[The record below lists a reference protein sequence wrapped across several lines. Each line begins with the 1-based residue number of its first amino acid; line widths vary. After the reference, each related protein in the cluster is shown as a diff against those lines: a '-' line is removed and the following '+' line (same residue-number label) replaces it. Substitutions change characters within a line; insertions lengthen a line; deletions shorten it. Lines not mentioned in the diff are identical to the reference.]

1 MTVLVTVL
9 AILILL
15 TVLAFPFLVG
25 NRVALSHR

>member
-15 TVLAFPFLVG
+15 TVLAFLVG